1 MVQHG
6 GTSGFNRSEQEE
18 EEVEISSVSALPRD
32 SSISDLICA
41 SSAYTLHP
49 QHLRQ
54 ISRDKSAKLAQQH
67 SEVQWLEQQN
77 ATLIERLGEA
87 NTLVSDL
94 GAQDR
99 VRKEEL
105 AWAIEERDAQSAA
118 AEQKAQEVELLNA
131 TLRQKDEA
139 LEARA
144 AQCARLEEARDAQA
158 VSLTEKEAL
167 IERQGNAI
175 FTAETTLTAANAE
188 IEEGRKCLAGKYH
201 GYVWC
206 T

>member
-1 MVQHG
+1 M
-6 GTSGFNRSEQEE
+6 
-18 EEVEISSVSALPRD
+18 
-32 SSISDLICA
+32 
-41 SSAYTLHP
+41 
-49 QHLRQ
+49 
-54 ISRDKSAKLAQQH
+54 
-67 SEVQWLEQQN
+67 QWLEQQN

-105 AWAIEERDAQSAA
+105 ARDIEERDAQSAA

-144 AQCARLEEARDAQA
+144 AQCARLEEARDAQV

-167 IERQGNAI
+167 IERQESAI
-175 FTAETTLTAANAE
+175 LTAEITLTAAKAE
-188 IEEGRKCLAGKYH
+188 IEEERKCIAGKYH
-201 GYVWC
+201 G
-206 T
+206 